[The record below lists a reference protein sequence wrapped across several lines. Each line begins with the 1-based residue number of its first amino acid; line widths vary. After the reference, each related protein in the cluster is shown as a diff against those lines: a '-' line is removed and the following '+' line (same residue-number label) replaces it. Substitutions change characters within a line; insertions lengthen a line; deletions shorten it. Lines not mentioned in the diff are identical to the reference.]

1 MALPRKSS
9 PSTGHPVALPRKSSP
24 NAPHPAAVP
33 RKSSPNAP
41 ENSVFRPFW
50 ARRANFFAL
59 AATQGRAGRTFS
71 RSHPFQAAQGELFR
85 ARSHSRPSRAN
96 FFAHGILP
104 RSDFE
109 TNNTNARP
117 QQGSLE
123 TGITSARGN
132 RTKNADFSPAKATTV
147 SDPRATSPTAP
158 RHGAHGWRRHH
169 RPQISHVIY
178 RGHFLRHHKDVAIP
192 AMRIQDLKQ
201 SQGNYVRNL

>member
-1 MALPRKSS
+1 MHTHAHHEGLQWHFREKVRPARGIQWLSREKAR
-9 PSTGHPVALPRKSSP
+9 PTRPIPQQFREKVRPTRLKTAFFGHFGL
-24 NAPHPAAVP
+24 
-33 RKSSPNAP
+33 
-41 ENSVFRPFW
+41 
-50 ARRANFFAL
+50 
-59 AATQGRAGRTFS
+59 AGRTFS
-71 RSHPFQAAQGELFR
+71 RSQPLKAEQGELFR

-178 RGHFLRHHKDVAIP
+178 RGHFLRHHKNVAIP

>member
-1 MALPRKSS
+1 MRSFSS
-9 PSTGHPVALPRKSSP
+9 RTKRAHKHCGAQTHTHHEGLQRHFREKVRPARGIQWHFREKARPTRLKTAFFGHFGL
-24 NAPHPAAVP
+24 
-33 RKSSPNAP
+33 
-41 ENSVFRPFW
+41 
-50 ARRANFFAL
+50 
-59 AATQGRAGRTFS
+59 AGRTFS
-71 RSHPFQAAQGELFR
+71 RSQPLKAEQGELFR

-178 RGHFLRHHKDVAIP
+178 RGHFLRHHKNVAIP

>member
-85 ARSHSRPSRAN
+85 AHTHYGPRRAN

-123 TGITSARGN
+123 TGITSARVN
-132 RTKNADFSPAKATTV
+132 RTKNADFSPAKAMVVSLPHGYKRAKATGV
-147 SDPRATSPTAP
+147 SDNRPTWPTAP
-158 RHGAHGWRRHH
+158 GCDPLGGRARL
-169 RPQISHVIY
+169 RPLGGDDTTAPKFRMQFDWVK
-178 RGHFLRHHKDVAIP
+178 F
-192 AMRIQDLKQ
+192 Q
-201 SQGNYVRNL
+201 

>member
-24 NAPHPAAVP
+24 STGHPVALP

-85 ARSHSRPSRAN
+85 AHTHYGPRRAN

-123 TGITSARGN
+123 TGITSARVN
-132 RTKNADFSPAKATTV
+132 RTKNADFSPAKAMVVSLPHGYKRAKATGV
-147 SDPRATSPTAP
+147 SDNRPTWPTAP
-158 RHGAHGWRRHH
+158 GCDPLGGRARL
-169 RPQISHVIY
+169 RPLGGDDTTAPKFRMQFDWVK
-178 RGHFLRHHKDVAIP
+178 F
-192 AMRIQDLKQ
+192 Q
-201 SQGNYVRNL
+201 